1 MYSNELA
8 SFGVNMYKKI
18 LIANRGE
25 IAVRIIR
32 ACREMG
38 ILTVAVCSTA
48 DRESLHSQLADEC
61 ICIGPAKSRDSYLN
75 MEAIISAAIASGAQA
90 VHPGFGFL
98 SENPKFARMCSQ
110 CGIDFIGPSAEII
123 EKMGNKSEARRV
135 MENAGVPVIPG
146 TKEAF
151 TSVNRAFEC
160 AEEVGYPMMIKAS
173 SGGGGKGM
181 RIVRSADEFEEL
193 FYLAQQETIREFGDD
208 QMYMERYLGSAR
220 HVEVQILADKYGN
233 TVHLGERDC
242 SIQRRHQKMIEETP
256 APFLNEETRI
266 KMGEAA
272 VSAAKAA
279 DYYSAGTIEFLVD
292 DDDNFYFMEMNT
304 RIQVEHPVTE
314 MVTGIDL
321 IKAMIRISAGESINV
336 EQENIRPRGCAIEC
350 RISAEDPDRKFIPC
364 AGRITNLYIP
374 GGNGI
379 RVDSSLFY
387 GCEISPFYDSMLAKV
402 IVHGSSRDEAIGK
415 MRSALGEFIIEGITT
430 NLDFQYKLIGSREF
444 VKGDSQ
450 TVNELIEK
458 AQIGEKV

>member
-1 MYSNELA
+1 
-8 SFGVNMYKKI
+8 MYKKI

-61 ICIGPAKSRDSYLN
+61 ICIGPARSRDSYLN
-75 MEAIISAAIASGAQA
+75 MEAIISAAILSGAQA

-123 EKMGNKSEARRV
+123 EKMGNKSEARS
-135 MENAGVPVIPG
+135 MMDNAGVPVIPG

-151 TSVNRAFEC
+151 TSADRAFEQS
-160 AEEVGYPMMIKAS
+160 AEIGYPLMIKAS
-173 SGGGGKGM
+173 AGGGGKGM

-193 FYLAQQETIREFGDD
+193 FNLAQQETIREFGDD
-208 QMYMERYLGSAR
+208 NMYLEKYMDSAR

-256 APFLNEETRI
+256 APFLNEETRF

-272 VSAAKAA
+272 VNAAKAA
-279 DYYSAGTIEFLVD
+279 
-292 DDDNFYFMEMNT
+292 
-304 RIQVEHPVTE
+304 
-314 MVTGIDL
+314 
-321 IKAMIRISAGESINV
+321 
-336 EQENIRPRGCAIEC
+336 
-350 RISAEDPDRKFIPC
+350 
-364 AGRITNLYIP
+364 
-374 GGNGI
+374 
-379 RVDSSLFY
+379 
-387 GCEISPFYDSMLAKV
+387 
-402 IVHGSSRDEAIGK
+402 
-415 MRSALGEFIIEGITT
+415 
-430 NLDFQYKLIGSREF
+430 
-444 VKGDSQ
+444 
-450 TVNELIEK
+450 
-458 AQIGEKV
+458 